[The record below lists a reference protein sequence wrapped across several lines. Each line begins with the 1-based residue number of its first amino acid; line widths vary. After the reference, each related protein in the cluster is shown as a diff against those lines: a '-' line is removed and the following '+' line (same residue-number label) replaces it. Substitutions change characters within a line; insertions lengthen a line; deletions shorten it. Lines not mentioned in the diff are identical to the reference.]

1 MFGCP
6 ATDSVNPLPEDG
18 LIYLATFVLTG
29 EPIHTFQKDISS
41 PSPRFFF
48 GSRGCI
54 LALVLMS
61 RSIDLTEDVNK
72 KAWVFCH
79 KCVEGE
85 PSHIQRAK
93 QRERLILP
101 ACQCFTGNVRAC
113 A

>member
-1 MFGCP
+1 MCGCP
-6 ATDSVNPLPEDG
+6 ATDLVNPLPEHG
-18 LIYLATFVLTG
+18 LIHLAAIVLTR
-29 EPIHTFQKDISS
+29 EPIHTFQEDISS

-48 GSRGCI
+48 RSRGCL
-54 LALVLMS
+54 LALVLMR
-61 RSIDLTEDVNK
+61 RSIDITEDVNK
-72 KAWVFCH
+72 KAWVFYH
-79 KCVEGE
+79 KGVEGE